1 MNRVQ
6 LIGNVGKDADIKTM
20 PSGSTLTSFSV
31 ATEERYKDKSGD
43 WQGKTTWHRVAV
55 WDAKPHVMALRKGQR
70 VYIEGSIDVREY
82 TGSDGAKKTA
92 TEVKAFS
99 VEILFVPD
107 RQDTRQDP
115 PPSKPWQPSGQVPSG
130 AQRGAQGSSR
140 GVPDFSPDDV
150 PFSFLLLAPIA
161 GYLAQVVGV

>member
-6 LIGNVGKDADIKTM
+6 LIGNLGKDAEVKTM

-31 ATEERYKDKSGD
+31 ATEERYKDKQD
-43 WQGKTTWHRVAV
+43 QWQGKTTWHRVAI
-55 WDAKPHVMALRKGQR
+55 WDAKPHVQALHKGQR

-82 TGSDGAKKTA
+82 TGSDGVKKTT

-107 RQDTRQDP
+107 RQDTRQDA
-115 PPSKPWQPSGQVPSG
+115 PPSKPWQPSGQAPGG
-130 AQRGAQGSSR
+130 AQRGAQKPVTASTFDDS
-140 GVPDFSPDDV
+140 DV
-150 PFSFLLLAPIA
+150 PFAFVILAPIA
-161 GYLAQVVGV
+161 GYLAQFVGV

>member
-6 LIGNVGKDADIKTM
+6 LIGNVGKDAEVKTM

-55 WDAKPHVMALRKGQR
+55 WDAKPHVQALRKGQR

-99 VEILFVPD
+99 VEVLFVPD
-107 RQDTRQDP
+107 RQDARQDARP
-115 PPSKPWQPSGQVPSG
+115 PQGNQPYGGTPSG
-130 AQRGAQGSSR
+130 AQRGAQKPVTAST
-140 GVPDFSPDDV
+140 FDDDGL
-150 PFSFLLLAPIA
+150 PFAFVILAPIA